1 MSTKQKK
8 FILPETEIPKYWYN
22 IQADMKNKPMPP
34 LSPATHQPLKPEDL
48 YPIFQKKPASKS

>member
-34 LSPATHQPLKPEDL
+34 LHPGTKRKDNSILINKS
-48 YPIFQKKPASKS
+48 IKK